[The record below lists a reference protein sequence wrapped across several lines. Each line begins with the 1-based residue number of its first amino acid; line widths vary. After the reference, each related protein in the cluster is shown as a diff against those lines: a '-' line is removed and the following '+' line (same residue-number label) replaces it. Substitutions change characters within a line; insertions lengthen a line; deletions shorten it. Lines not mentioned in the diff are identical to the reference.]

1 MCGVRFRR
9 QKLSSQIQIS
19 IIERSKQGTHCC
31 GLPTLLRICWLIFL
45 VCGPTTRHAETP
57 APAGSPP
64 LLSLTPR
71 PGVCFILWQRVPGS
85 AAQPCHWGWRL
96 GGSGR
101 LAWVPLSPR
110 GFCSP
115 LLAAPSMFS
124 LPPLH
129 IRPPF
134 PFCGLPVTKEQPPII
149 PITNPFFYILKMVCE
164 WYPSG
169 SSLIRC

>member
-19 IIERSKQGTHCC
+19 IIERSKQGMHCC

-45 VCGPTTRHAETP
+45 VCGPTTRHAGTP
-57 APAGSPP
+57 APSGSPP

-96 GGSGR
+96 GSSGR

-115 LLAAPSMFS
+115 LLAVPVCSRFPCFTCIP
-124 LPPLH
+124 LPFLW
-129 IRPPF
+129 PPCHKRTASYNLYYKSF
-134 PFCGLPVTKEQPPII
+134 LLYIKNGVWVI
-149 PITNPFFYILKMVCE
+149 P
-164 WYPSG
+164 
-169 SSLIRC
+169 